1 MDPREEFSL
10 ALHYAARDWRVALER
25 RLKKSG
31 LSISGWL
38 AVAAIVR
45 SANPMSQ
52 TELANH
58 LGLQTATMVPMLDR
72 LRAAGLIDRKP
83 SETDRR
89 INYIVPTDAGRE
101 MYAKIKKEAS
111 ILRKELLQPI
121 DPAML
126 DITRAVLEQIQQ
138 IAKEL

>member
-31 LSISGWL
+31 LSVSGWL
-38 AVAAIVR
+38 AVAAVVR
-45 SANPMSQ
+45 SPEPMSQ

-72 LRAAGLIDRKP
+72 LQAAGVIVKKP
-83 SETDRR
+83 STTDRR
-89 INYIVPTDAGRE
+89 INFIEPTDAGRE
-101 MYAKIKKEAS
+101 MYSKIRKEAN
-111 ILRKELLQPI
+111 ILRKELLQNI

-126 DITRAVLEQIQQ
+126 DITRTVLEQIQQ